1 MLFAYRPT
9 DTKLEKLPNDGSLDE
24 AVWIDLYQPLD
35 AQVLAA
41 QAMGIEV
48 PTLAD
53 MEEIE
58 ISNRLYR
65 ENGFDYM
72 TVVLPGMSE
81 TNEPISG
88 PVTFIMTPERLFTV
102 RHHAPRP
109 FTTYPERANKVG
121 PGCTDSAR
129 LFLSLLEEVTGRLAD
144 LLEGSGRA
152 LDALAREVYSETGT
166 TDAAQLQG
174 ALRRTGRE
182 GEQIARV
189 RLSLL
194 TIERAVSYFGQSLT
208 TEHRGTAL
216 KGPVKGLMRDLHALE
231 VHADHLSARVAL
243 ASDSTM
249 GMINLSQSQTIKIVS
264 VVAVVFLP
272 PTVIASA
279 YGMNFE
285 VMPELQWTLGY
296 PMALSMMVASAVGTY
311 LFFKWRR
318 WL

>member
-1 MLFAYRPT
+1 MLFAYRAI
-9 DTKLEKLPNDGSLDE
+9 DTKLEKLPLDAPLQD
-24 AVWIDLYQPLD
+24 AVWIDLYRPLD
-35 AQVLAA
+35 SQVQTV

-48 PTLAD
+48 PTLAE

-65 ENGFDYM
+65 EDGIDYM

-81 TNEPISG
+81 TNEPMSG

-102 RHHAPRP
+102 RHHVPRP
-109 FTTYPERANKVG
+109 FTTYPERANRVG

-129 LFLSLLEEVTGRLAD
+129 LFVSLIEEITGRLAD
-144 LLEGSGRA
+144 LLEGSGKA
-152 LDALAREVYSETGT
+152 LDALAREVYGDNGGT
-166 TDAAQLQG
+166 DSNQLLA

-194 TIERAVSYFGQSLT
+194 TIERAVSYFGQSLIA
-208 TEHRGTAL
+208 EHRGTAL
-216 KGPVKGLMRDLHALE
+216 KNPVKGLMRDLHALE

-249 GMINLSQSQTIKIVS
+249 GMINLSQNQTIKIVS

-296 PMALSMMVASAVGTY
+296 PMALGMMLASAVGTY
-311 LFFKWRR
+311 LFFRWRR

>member
-1 MLFAYRPT
+1 MLFAYRAI
-9 DTKLEKLPNDGSLDE
+9 DSKLEKLPVDGPLQE
-24 AVWIDLYQPLD
+24 AVWIDLYHPLD
-35 AQVLAA
+35 AQVHAV

-65 ENGFDYM
+65 EDGVDYM

-81 TNEPISG
+81 SNEPVSG

-109 FTTYPERANKVG
+109 FMTYPERANKVG
-121 PGCTDSAR
+121 PGCTDSAKV
-129 LFLSLLEEVTGRLAD
+129 FLSLIEEITGRLAD

-152 LDALAREVYSETGT
+152 LDALAREVYSDNGT
-166 TDAAQLQG
+166 TDSNQLQA

-194 TIERAVSYFGQSLT
+194 TIERAISYFGQGLIS
-208 TEHRGTAL
+208 EHRGTAL
-216 KGPVKGLMRDLHALE
+216 KTVVKGLMRDLHALE

-249 GMINLSQSQTIKIVS
+249 GMINLSQNQTIKIVS

-285 VMPELQWTLGY
+285 VMPELKWVFGY
-296 PMALSMMVASAVGTY
+296 PMALGMMVASAIGTY

>member
-1 MLFAYRPT
+1 MLFAYRAI
-9 DTKLEKLPNDGSLDE
+9 DTKLEKLPPGAPLED
-24 AVWIDLYQPLD
+24 AVWIDLYRPLD
-35 AQVLAA
+35 AQV
-41 QAMGIEV
+41 QAVEGMGIEV

-65 ENGFDYM
+65 ENGVDYM

-81 TNEPISG
+81 SNVPNSG
-88 PVTFIMTPERLFTV
+88 PVTFIMTADRLFTV

-109 FTTYPERANKVG
+109 FTTYPERANRVG
-121 PGCTDSAR
+121 PGFTDSAK

-152 LDALAREVYSETGT
+152 LDALAHEVYSETGT
-166 TDAAQLQG
+166 TDATQLQS

-208 TEHRGTAL
+208 SEHRGNAL
-216 KGPVKGLMRDLHALE
+216 KNPVKGLMRDLHALE

-249 GMINLSQSQTIKIVS
+249 GMINLSQNQTIKIVS
-264 VVAVVFLP
+264 IVAVVFLP

-285 VMPELQWTLGY
+285 GMPELKWALGY
-296 PMALSMMVASAVGTY
+296 PMALGMMLASAVGTY

>member
-1 MLFAYRPT
+1 MLFAYQAQGA
-9 DTKLEKLPNDGSLDE
+9 KLQRLEADQSLDD
-24 AVWIDLYQPLD
+24 AIWIDLYRPIPT
-35 AQVLAA
+35 QVEAA
-41 QAMGIEV
+41 QAFGIEV

-65 ENGFDYM
+65 EDGIDYM
-72 TVVLPGMSE
+72 TVALPGLSDTKEAM
-81 TNEPISG
+81 SG
-88 PVTFIMTPERLFTV
+88 PVTFVMKPDRLFTV
-102 RHHAPRP
+102 RHHDPRP
-109 FTTYPERANKVG
+109 FTTYPERADKVG
-121 PGCTDSAR
+121 PGIGDSGR
-129 LFLSLLEEVTGRLAD
+129 LFLSLIEEIIGRLAD
-144 LLEGSGRA
+144 LLESSGRA
-152 LDALAREVYSETGT
+152 LDVLAREVYGDTGT
-166 TDAAQLQG
+166 TDGDQLQ
-174 ALRRTGRE
+174 AVLRRTGRE

-194 TIERAVSYFGQSLT
+194 TIERAVSYFGQTLT
-208 TEHRGTAL
+208 DEQRGTVL
-216 KGPVKGLMRDLHALE
+216 KAPVKGLMRDIHALE

-249 GMINLSQSQTIKIVS
+249 GMINLSQNQTIKIVS
-264 VVAVVFLP
+264 IVAVVFLP

-285 VMPELQWTLGY
+285 VMPELKWVWGY
-296 PMALSMMVASAVGTY
+296 PMAIGLMVASGVGTY